1 MLGLTCVSK
10 GRVFQNQ
17 NGLEQANVSLTN
29 AKISLITTGI
39 FLLVMSIA
47 HTSRERSHPGHG
59 SV

>member
-1 MLGLTCVSK
+1 MLGLNCISK
-10 GRVFQNQ
+10 GRVFQK
-17 NGLEQANVSLTN
+17 NGPEQANISLTN
-29 AKISLITTGI
+29 AKISLINTGI